1 MKRSLYLFLLFSL
14 LINKS
19 HAKENIVENL
29 IEIVIEKNLPYLLY
43 QHTDKQWD
51 MGIYSLK
58 IERLA
63 KSDFVSTDTH
73 INLSFPVQAKID
85 GKIKK
90 TLFGTKIAI
99 DCESKFVTEAKIK
112 ITPTIK
118 AENSKSKVILSLKVP
133 PTNLDCDGL
142 NIPIQP
148 ALEALIQDKK
158 KAWEQDLETNINN
171 FFIQAG
177 I

>member
-1 MKRSLYLFLLFSL
+1 MKRSTYIFLLCSL
-14 LINKS
+14 LISKS
-19 HAKENIVENL
+19 YAKENIVENL

-43 QHTDKQWD
+43 QHTDKEWD
-51 MGIYSLK
+51 MGIYSLT
-58 IERLA
+58 IERLD
-63 KSDFVSTDTH
+63 KSTFVSTNEY
-73 INLSFPVQAKID
+73 INLSFPIKARIE

-99 DCESKFVTEAKIK
+99 DCKSKFVSEANIK

-118 AENSKSKVILSLKVP
+118 EASSKSTVVLSINIP

-142 NIPIQP
+142 NIPIKP
-148 ALEALIQDKK
+148 VLEALIQDKK
-158 KAWEQDLETNINN
+158 KTWELDFESNINN
-171 FFIQAG
+171 LFLQAG